1 MKHRTIQVVIVFS
14 MLSSIVFG
22 QVVIIDPGH
31 GGMDS
36 GAIGSYQQTLEKDI
50 VLDIAKAMIL
60 HNRKDETSRLDMYLT
75 RYADTLIGLNDRT
88 RIAKALKPVLF
99 LSLHCNHAANENAN
113 GVEVYAYNK
122 NGTFRTEAVYWGYV
136 LEKQL
141 TQFKNLESRGV
152 KFENFQVLR
161 NLVNDTPSVLLELG
175 FLSNLNDESFLSD
188 SENIN
193 QIAFVINQTINSN
206 LKK

>member
-1 MKHRTIQVVIVFS
+1 MKHKTIHIVIVFS

-36 GAIGSYQQTLEKDI
+36 GAVGNHQQKLEKDI
-50 VLDIAKAMIL
+50 VLAIAKAMIEE
-60 HNRKDETSRLDMYLT
+60 NRMDETSGLEMYLT
-75 RYADTLIGLNDRT
+75 RYTDTLIALKDRT
-88 RIAKALKPVLF
+88 RLAKELKPMLF
-99 LSLHCNHAANENAN
+99 LSLHCNNATHENAN
-113 GVEVYAYNK
+113 GVEVYAYSKSGRFKAN
-122 NGTFRTEAVYWGYV
+122 AVYWGYV

-152 KFENFQVLR
+152 KFENFHVLR

-175 FLSNLNDESFLSD
+175 FLSNPDDETYLS
-188 SENIN
+188 SKKGIH
-193 QIAFVINQTINSN
+193 QIALKINQTINSN